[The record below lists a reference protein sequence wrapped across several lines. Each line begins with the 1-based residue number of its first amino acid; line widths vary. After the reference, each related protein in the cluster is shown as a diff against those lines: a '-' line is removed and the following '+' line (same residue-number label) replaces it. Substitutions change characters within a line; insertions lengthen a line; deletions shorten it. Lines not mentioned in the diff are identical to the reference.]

1 MKRAI
6 LLALALC
13 ALSACG
19 KKGGPTAPGPQS
31 DIIYPR
37 TYPAK

>member
-1 MKRAI
+1 ML
-6 LLALALC
+6 LLAL

-19 KKGGPTAPGPQS
+19 KKGPPQPPGPPE

-37 TYPAK
+37 AYPTH

>member
-1 MKRAI
+1 MRILAVL
-6 LLALALC
+6 LLAL

-19 KKGGPTAPGPQS
+19 KKGPPQPPGPPE

-37 TYPAK
+37 AYPTH

>member
-1 MKRAI
+1 VLAVL
-6 LLALALC
+6 LLAL

-19 KKGGPTAPGPQS
+19 KKGPPQPPGPPE

-37 TYPAK
+37 SYPTH

>member
-1 MKRAI
+1 VRILAVL
-6 LLALALC
+6 LLAL

-19 KKGGPTAPGPQS
+19 KKGPPQPPGPPE

-37 TYPAK
+37 AYPTH